1 MALWS
6 SPQSSL
12 RFRSPD
18 ALFPLTL
25 PLETMFL
32 PSLRSQGPFCPRGYC
47 EGKAVERDKAFLVGQ
62 VLSLLVLCPRQPYDL
77 CGAPCPGM
85 LWAIGVLWA
94 VLELNQHV
102 SQKVYG

>member
-12 RFRSPD
+12 HFRSPD

-32 PSLRSQGPFCPRGYC
+32 PSLRSQV
-47 EGKAVERDKAFLVGQ
+47 A
-62 VLSLLVLCPRQPYDL
+62 LLP
-77 CGAPCPGM
+77 PG
-85 LWAIGVLWA
+85 LL
-94 VLELNQHV
+94 
-102 SQKVYG
+102 